1 MRINHNIS
9 ALNAYRQLTV
19 NNNAS
24 SKNLERLSSG
34 LRINRGGDDAAG
46 LSISEKMRAQ
56 IKGLD
61 TAAKNCQDGIS
72 LIQTAE
78 GALTE
83 THSILQRMRE
93 LAMQASND
101 IYTADDRTSL
111 QTETDALIAELDRI
125 GGTTQFNGI
134 NILDGSLAA
143 GGTPVVLQAGP
154 NGLVAEQITVAI
166 EDMTGSGAELAV
178 GGVLVDSVAN
188 AQTGIA
194 SIDLAIQ
201 NVSTQRSD
209 LGAIQNRLEHTVSS
223 LSVSS
228 ENLTAAE
235 SRIRDVDMAK
245 EMVEFTKNS
254 ILMQSAQAM
263 LAQANTMPQNVLQL
277 LR

>member
-9 ALNAYRQLTV
+9 ALNSYRQLTV
-19 NNNAS
+19 NNSNS

-56 IKGLD
+56 IRGLD
-61 TAAKNCQDGIS
+61 MATKNCQDGIS

-93 LAMQASND
+93 LSLQSSND
-101 IYTADDRTSL
+101 IYNDVDRTSL
-111 QTETDALIAELDRI
+111 NTESQALIAELDRI
-125 GGTTQFNGI
+125 GTTTKFNGI
-134 NILDGSLAA
+134 TLLDGTASLTMAA
-143 GGTPVVLQAGP
+143 GA
-154 NGLVAEQITVAI
+154 NGEAAERITVSI
-166 EDMTGSGAELAV
+166 SNMTSTGLTVNGVDISTLTGAQAAV
-178 GGVLVDSVAN
+178 PL
-188 AQTGIA
+188 
-194 SIDLAIQ
+194 IDTAIQ
-201 NVSTQRSD
+201 DVSRQRSD
-209 LGAIQNRLEHTVSS
+209 LGAIQNRLEHTISS